1 MTNQQLAP
9 QVINEA
15 QLILEDYLR
24 PRPQNHERILDRLVE
39 VLKRSDLVV
48 AKPLAATTQARSAQ
62 MSKLPSI
69 ALTAWIATLLSVG
82 IPNAQAKQ
90 QCSATAPKN
99 PHGQWWS
106 YRLIDGRNCWY
117 EGKPMLSKS
126 LLEWPKEASAQPVS
140 NGKVTSV
147 VTRKPGNPL
156 DAQARTLNDSDTFEA
171 RWRERVDMR

>member
-9 QVINEA
+9 QAINEA

-24 PRPQNHERILDRLVE
+24 PRPQNHERILDRLME
-39 VLKRSDLVV
+39 VLERPDLVV
-48 AKPLAATTQARSAQ
+48 AVSRLQRQSRAQ

-90 QCSATAPKN
+90 QCSAAAPKN

-147 VTRKPGNPL
+147 VTQKPGNPL

>member
-1 MTNQQLAP
+1 MTDQQLAP
-9 QVINEA
+9 QAINEA

-39 VLKRSDLVV
+39 VLERPDLVV
-48 AKPLAATTQARSAQ
+48 AKPLAATEQPGAQ

-90 QCSATAPKN
+90 QCSAAAPKN

-147 VTRKPGNPL
+147 VTQKPGNPL

>member
-1 MTNQQLAP
+1 
-9 QVINEA
+9 
-15 QLILEDYLR
+15 
-24 PRPQNHERILDRLVE
+24 
-39 VLKRSDLVV
+39 
-48 AKPLAATTQARSAQ
+48 

-69 ALTAWIATLLSVG
+69 ALAAWIATLLSVG

-90 QCSATAPKN
+90 QCSAAAPKN

-106 YRLIDGRNCWY
+106 YRLIDGRKCWY

-126 LLEWPKEASAQPVS
+126 LLEWPKEASAQRVS

-147 VTRKPGNPL
+147 VTQKPGNPL
-156 DAQARTLNDSDTFEA
+156 GARARALNDSDTFEA

>member
-1 MTNQQLAP
+1 MNDQQLAL
-9 QVINEA
+9 QAINEA
-15 QLILEDYLR
+15 QLMLEDYLR
-24 PRPQNHERILDRLVE
+24 PGRRTMSV
-39 VLKRSDLVV
+39 SST
-48 AKPLAATTQARSAQ
+48 ATKQPRSAQ

-69 ALTAWIATLLSVG
+69 ALAAWIATVLSVG

-90 QCSATAPKN
+90 QCSAAAPKN

-106 YRLIDGRNCWY
+106 YRLIDGRKCWY

-147 VTRKPGNPL
+147 VTQKPGNPL

-171 RWRERVDMR
+171 RWRERVDMQ